1 MMRHVDFVRSDP
13 PEPLA
18 GLVAFLWSVAWE
30 LPEGAIRRQDVLA
43 HPAVNVSVGNGPPAG
58 NAPPAGPHPVRMVVN
73 GVSTGLTTRILRDS
87 GWNLAVRTTTG
98 GFGAWVDDVSAIND
112 RVAAPSGLLG
122 LDEAAVARQVAEA
135 GLADGRQLLCE
146 AMLAALK
153 PRPRRRIETARD
165 VARVAAAAERSRSIV
180 RVDQLASLAGVTART
195 LQRTFLSY
203 AGVPPMWVIRR
214 YRLLDA
220 VEEARDGTAVDWAG
234 LAQRLGYSD
243 QAHLTR
249 DFTSTIGESP
259 AAYCSRQQMPF

>member
-18 GLVAFLWSVAWE
+18 GLAAFLWSVAWE
-30 LPEGAIRRQDVLA
+30 LPDGTTRRQDVLP
-43 HPAVNVSVGNGPPAG
+43 HPAVNISIG
-58 NAPPAGPHPVRMVVN
+58 NAPPAGDAPPEGPHPVRMLIN
-73 GVSTGLTTRILRDS
+73 GVSTGLTTRILRGS
-87 GWNLAVRTTTG
+87 GWNLAIRTTTG

-112 RVAAPSGLLG
+112 RVVAPSGVLG
-122 LDEAAVARQVAEA
+122 LDGPEVARRVAEA

-146 AMLAALK
+146 AMIAALES
-153 PRPRRRIETARD
+153 RPRRRIDLARE
-165 VARVAAAAERSRSIV
+165 VAGVAAAAERCRTVV
-180 RVDQLASLAGVTART
+180 RVEQLASLAGVTVRT
-195 LQRTFLSY
+195 LQRAFLSY

-249 DFTSTIGESP
+249 DFTRTIGESP
-259 AAYCSRQQMPF
+259 AAYCARQQMPF

>member
-30 LPEGAIRRQDVLA
+30 LPEGTIRRQDVLP
-43 HPAVNVSVGNGPPAG
+43 HPAVNISVGNGPPAG
-58 NAPPAGPHPVRMVVN
+58 AAPSAGPHPVRMVVN
-73 GVSTGLTTRILRDS
+73 GVSTGLTTRLLRNS
-87 GWNLAVRTTTG
+87 GWNLAIRTTTG
-98 GFGAWVDDVSAIND
+98 GFGAWVDDVRAIND
-112 RVAAPSGLLG
+112 RVVAPSGLLG
-122 LDEAAVARQVAEA
+122 VDGTEVSRQVAEA
-135 GLADGRQLLCE
+135 GLVHGRQLLGD
-146 AMLAALK
+146 AMLAALDA
-153 PRPRRRIETARD
+153 RRRRRIDTARD
-165 VARVAAAAERSRSIV
+165 VARVAAAAERCRTIV
-180 RVDQLASLAGVTART
+180 RVEQLATLAGVTVRT

-234 LAQRLGYSD
+234 VAQRLGYSD

-249 DFTSTIGESP
+249 DFTRTIGESP
-259 AAYCSRQQMPF
+259 AAYCARQQLPF